1 MLDPV
6 GSGDLIVR
14 TVTTDRDTQCF
25 FWPRIFLTPLENLH
39 QRRTLRR
46 AVSVNVTGRWKNNL
60 GMLDSRGRTS
70 VLILLCALCGAQ
82 VGQDRKTLV
91 INGQSASEALL
102 QTNGRRYV
110 ELETLARIANG
121 SLGFQGNQITLT
133 LPASPVSAGTTV
145 SEAEQPNA
153 SRLSQNFAIAGI
165 ETIAQMREWASTL
178 AYAIQNGYGVT
189 ENWVANY
196 REQAAHSLRL
206 ATAAA
211 STDDDRNALQL
222 LTHEFEMVRE
232 WSNKLVEAKKSMDTA
247 KYVVSSEALRNE
259 PLSQKII
266 SCGHFL
272 GAMLGS
278 RVYKDDASCQ

>member
-1 MLDPV
+1 MQ
-6 GSGDLIVR
+6 
-14 TVTTDRDTQCF
+14 DTG
-25 FWPRIFLTPLENLH
+25 W
-39 QRRTLRR
+39 
-46 AVSVNVTGRWKNNL
+46 
-60 GMLDSRGRTS
+60 RTS

-82 VGQDRKTLV
+82 IGRDSRTLI

-102 QTNGRRYV
+102 QMNGRRYV

-121 SLGFQGNQITLT
+121 SLGLQGNQITLT
-133 LPASPVSAGTTV
+133 LPASPVSAVTTV
-145 SEAEQPNA
+145 PEPGQPNA
-153 SRLSQNFAIAGI
+153 SRLTQNFMIAGI

-189 ENWVANY
+189 ETWVANY

-222 LTHEFEMVRE
+222 LTNEFETVRE
-232 WSNKLVEAKKSMDTA
+232 WSNKLLEAKKSMDTA
-247 KYVVSSEALRNE
+247 KYIVSSEALRNE

-278 RVYKDDASCQ
+278 GVYKDDASCH